1 LNGTTPIAAP
11 NLLLCAKL
19 VPLDRSRHGLH
30 LTTNIQLEIPL
41 ASFALLEPSSPIMAR
56 NRAMFVRPER
66 FQADLARS
74 GAIGA
79 SLGLTRVAM
88 TSPDV
93 WTALPDSMPQIS
105 EAPRAMNVK
114 LVPMLLKILMAR
126 VSGVRVVV

>member
-56 NRAMFVRPER
+56 NFAMLVNPER
-66 FQADLARS
+66 FQVMARS

-79 SLGLTRVAM
+79 RLGLTRVAM